1 MGFLFPL
8 IIGVALGYFFKPQLD
23 RAVRRVVRMI
33 DDRRRDDDVWRR

>member
-23 RAVRRVVRMI
+23 NVVRRVMRMI
-33 DDRRRDDDVWRR
+33 DDRRHDDDIWRR

>member
-23 RAVRRVVRMI
+23 TFVRRVVRMI
-33 DDRRRDDDVWRR
+33 DDRRGNDDRWRR